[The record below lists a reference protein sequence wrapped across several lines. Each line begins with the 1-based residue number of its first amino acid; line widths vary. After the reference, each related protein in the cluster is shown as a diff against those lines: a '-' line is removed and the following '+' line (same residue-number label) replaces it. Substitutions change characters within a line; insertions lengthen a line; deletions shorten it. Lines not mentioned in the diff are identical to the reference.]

1 MDLAKAFNSICH
13 EILLRKLESYCF
25 SNNSISLLQSFLS
38 DRKQSV
44 KLNSVYSSWETL
56 NHGVP
61 QGTVL
66 GPFIFLLYVNDFA
79 QNITS
84 SNNIVQFAD
93 DTSVLCIDQNP
104 NSLQPQIKQI
114 LAETEDYLEKNKM
127 TLNRDKTELL
137 YFSKE
142 KQEFSDLEFR
152 GEKIK
157 PLSDC
162 RYLGIQ
168 IDNNLNFKKQ
178 LNKCL
183 SKMACGI
190 RSIYLIRHQVPL
202 YARIMLFKSL
212 VLSHLT

>member
-1 MDLAKAFNSICH
+1 MVVEKIVETLDNNEYCVSIFLDLAKAFNSICH

-61 QGTVL
+61 QETVL

-104 NSLQPQIKQI
+104 SSLQPQIKQV
-114 LAETEDYLEKNKM
+114 LAETEDYLEKTK
-127 TLNRDKTELL
+127 
-137 YFSKE
+137 
-142 KQEFSDLEFR
+142 
-152 GEKIK
+152 
-157 PLSDC
+157 
-162 RYLGIQ
+162 
-168 IDNNLNFKKQ
+168 
-178 LNKCL
+178 
-183 SKMACGI
+183 
-190 RSIYLIRHQVPL
+190 
-202 YARIMLFKSL
+202 
-212 VLSHLT
+212 

>member
-1 MDLAKAFNSICH
+1 
-13 EILLRKLESYCF
+13 
-25 SNNSISLLQSFLS
+25 
-38 DRKQSV
+38 
-44 KLNSVYSSWETL
+44 
-56 NHGVP
+56 
-61 QGTVL
+61 
-66 GPFIFLLYVNDFA
+66 
-79 QNITS
+79 
-84 SNNIVQFAD
+84 
-93 DTSVLCIDQNP
+93 
-104 NSLQPQIKQI
+104 
-114 LAETEDYLEKNKM
+114 M

-142 KQEFSDLEFR
+142 IQEFSDLEFR

-168 IDNNLNFKKQ
+168 IDKNLNFKKQ

-190 RSIYLIRHQVPL
+190 RSIYLIRHQIPL

-212 VLSHLT
+212 VLSHLTYAGFFFSKFK